1 MRRPAPVLPFVVSL
15 ALLPA
20 FLPLSTAAPAAE
32 PARGEHL
39 DVRAPD
45 GVVLRATHWSPGK
58 PGPGVLLLHMC
69 NSDRTAWSGLGP
81 RLAEKGIHALALD
94 YRGYG
99 ESGGERPE
107 DPEGRRRER
116 AKWPGD
122 VDAAFAALRARTGAE
137 SPIFGAAGGSC
148 GVHQAIQLARRHPEV
163 RTLVLL
169 AGDTDREGEDFLADN
184 PWLPVFAAAA
194 RDDGNA
200 VETTRWVQGFSAHPD
215 NRFAEYPDGGHGTE
229 IFRVHAD
236 LEPAIATWFEQHLVA
251 EPVEHPAP
259 GGPGASPEPGPSA
272 ELRESLLRPGGAAA
286 VRARHAGAKAEAA
299 SPPPPEAVV
308 NVLGYQ
314 RLQEGETA
322 AAIELFELNVELYP
336 DSANVY
342 DSLAD
347 AYLAADRPEIALLT
361 ARKALARLP
370 ADPSQDDPGEQAIRE
385 AARAKVDQLTK
396 PND

>member
-1 MRRPAPVLPFVVSL
+1 MRRPAPALPFALAL

-20 FLPLSTAAPAAE
+20 LFSLPDRATAAE

-39 DVRAPD
+39 DIRASD
-45 GVVLRATHWSPGK
+45 GVVLRATYWSPGK

-99 ESGGERPE
+99 ESGGERPR
-107 DPEGRRRER
+107 DNEGRQRER
-116 AKWPGD
+116 EKWPGD
-122 VDAAFAALRARTGAE
+122 VDAAFAALGARTGTE

-169 AGDTDREGEDFLADN
+169 AGNTDAEGETFLADN

-200 VETTRWVQGFSAHPD
+200 VDTTRWLQGFSSNPYNH
-215 NRFAEYPDGGHGTE
+215 FAEYPDGGHGTE
-229 IFRVHAD
+229 IFSVHAD
-236 LEPAIATWFEQHLVA
+236 LEPAIAAWFERHLITDPVA
-251 EPVEHPAP
+251 RPAP
-259 GGPGASPEPGPSA
+259 GSPSAAPQPGPSA
-272 ELRESLLRPGGAAA
+272 GLRASLLGPSGVAAMRVRHAA
-286 VRARHAGAKAEAA
+286 VKAGSKQTL
-299 SPPPPEAVV
+299 PPEAVV
-308 NVLGYQ
+308 NLLGYQ
-314 RLQEGETA
+314 RLGEDNHA
-322 AAIELFELNVELYP
+322 AAIELFELNVDLYP

-347 AYLAADRPEIALLT
+347 AYLAAGRRDDALRES
-361 ARKALARLP
+361 RKALELLP
-370 ADPSQDDPGEQAIRE
+370 ADPARDTPGEQAIRE
-385 AARAKVDQLTK
+385 AAQAKVDELTK
-396 PND
+396 PGG

>member
-1 MRRPAPVLPFVVSL
+1 MRRSAPVLPFALSL
-15 ALLPA
+15 ALLLA
-20 FLPLSTAAPAAE
+20 LAAAAPAAE

-39 DVRAPD
+39 DVRASD

-99 ESGGERPE
+99 ESGGENP
-107 DPEGRRRER
+107 DDLEGRRRER
-116 AKWPGD
+116 GKWPGD
-122 VDAAFAALRARTGAE
+122 VDAAFAALRARTGPE

-169 AGDTDREGEDFLADN
+169 AGNTDADGEDFLAAN

-200 VETTRWVQGFSAHPD
+200 VVTTRWLQGFSSNPE

-236 LEPAIATWFEQHLVA
+236 LEPAIADWFARNLIA
-251 EPVEHPAP
+251 EPVERPAP
-259 GGPGASPEPGPSA
+259 GSPAAAPQPGPSA
-272 ELRESLLRPGGAAA
+272 DLRASLLGPSGVAAMR
-286 VRARHAGAKAEAA
+286 VRHADVEAG
-299 SPPPPEAVV
+299 SKQTLPPEAVV

-314 RLQEGETA
+314 RLQEGDA
-322 AAIELFELNVELYP
+322 AGAIELFELNADLYP

-347 AYLAADRPEIALLT
+347 AYLAAGRRDDTLRES
-361 ARKALARLP
+361 RKALSLLP
-370 ADPSQDDPGEQAIRE
+370 ADPAQDTPGEQAIRE
-385 AARAKVDQLTK
+385 AAQAKVDVLAK
-396 PND
+396 PGG

>member
-107 DPEGRRRER
+107 DAEGRRRER

-122 VDAAFAALRARTGAE
+122 VDAAFTALRARTGAE

-169 AGDTDREGEDFLADN
+169 AGDTDAEGENFLAES

-194 RDDGNA
+194 HDDGDA
-200 VETTRWVQGFSAHPD
+200 VDTTRWLQGFSADPD
-215 NRFAEYPDGGHGTE
+215 NRFAEYADGGHGTE
-229 IFRVHAD
+229 IFAVHAD
-236 LEPAIATWFEQHLVA
+236 LEPAIAAWFEERLVKQ
-251 EPVEHPAP
+251 PVARPAP
-259 GGPGASPEPGPSA
+259 GSPGAAPQPGPSA
-272 ELRESLLRPGGAAA
+272 ALRARLLGPSGVAELRVRHAA
-286 VRARHAGAKAEAA
+286 VKAGSKQTL
-299 SPPPPEAVV
+299 PPEGVV

-314 RLQEGETA
+314 RLQEGATD
-322 AAIELFELNVELYP
+322 AAIELFELNTELYP

-347 AYLAADRPEIALLT
+347 AYLAAGRRDDALRET
-361 ARKALARLP
+361 RNALARLP
-370 ADPSQDDPGEQAIRE
+370 ADPARDTPGQQAIRE
-385 AARAKVDQLTK
+385 AAQAKIDQLTK
-396 PND
+396 PGD